1 VCGRAGAGAARCV
14 RACVRA
20 PTDMSAQLSSAQAVR
35 GRGRGHGM
43 AGTVLGVWEPCA
55 LWLKML
61 WLSAAV
67 ATNPSEGVAGTACVC
82 LRVSLV
88 LHTLTCA
95 PNWRPAGVSL
105 PPSSTTCR
113 AWCGG

>member
-1 VCGRAGAGAARCV
+1 
-14 RACVRA
+14 
-20 PTDMSAQLSSAQAVR
+20 
-35 GRGRGHGM
+35 M

-55 LWLKML
+55 LWLKIL

-95 PNWRPAGVSL
+95 PNWRPAGASL
-105 PPSSTTCR
+105 PPSTCR
-113 AWCGG
+113 